1 VPLKSLSQMRYLFA
15 AEKRGDVPKGTAKE
29 FVAATGK
36 KKLARLPE
44 VVKRKRPDARR
55 VDPLVK
61 ARRAG
66 KSK

>member
-1 VPLKSLSQMRYLFA
+1 MPLKSLRQMRFLYA
-15 AEKRGDVPKGTAKE
+15 AEARKEIPKGTAAK
-29 FVAATGK
+29 FVAETGK

-44 VVKRKRPDARR
+44 VVKRKKTDARR

-66 KSK
+66 KLK

>member
-1 VPLKSLSQMRYLFA
+1 MPLKSLRQMRYLYA
-15 AEKRGDVPKGTAKE
+15 AEARKELPKGTADK
-29 FVAATGK
+29 FVAETPK

-66 KSK
+66 KLK